1 VAGKRTLAVVLG
13 DRATRLLFSLLHL
26 AAAAA
31 AVLAAAALTWWALLA
46 LACLPLSFVA
56 VRSVQCGASG
66 RALIRALRDTG
77 LAELVF
83 AVGLFAG
90 LAIAAG

>member
-1 VAGKRTLAVVLG
+1 MRGNARANNLLG
-13 DRATRLLFSLLHL
+13 DTGDARHHTDSAAKPL
-26 AAAAA
+26 ARRHK
-31 AVLAAAALTWWALLA
+31 LRLA

-56 VRSVQCGASG
+56 VRSVQRGASG
-66 RALIRALRDTG
+66 QALIRALRDTG
-77 LAELVF
+77 LAELAF